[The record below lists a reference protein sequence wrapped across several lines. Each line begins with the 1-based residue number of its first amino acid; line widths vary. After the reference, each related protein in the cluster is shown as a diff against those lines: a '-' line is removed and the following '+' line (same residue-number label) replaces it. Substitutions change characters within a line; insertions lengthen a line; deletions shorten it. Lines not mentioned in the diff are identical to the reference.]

1 MALTRVGA
9 ALTMPQQARPECVA
23 TRYLRIE
30 KGGAPMKRWA
40 ILGAVG
46 CLALLAA
53 VIITGVGRMT
63 PPTAADSG
71 IFWIDGYVWEDTDID
86 GIRDGGEGAPN
97 TNVALHLCPGD
108 DAWGCREEA
117 GIASTSIGANGY
129 YNFPELWGDD
139 TPYTVCLDITPPTE
153 WTLDM
158 VREWGGV
165 NGVDPG
171 RVSRRCIMTRVGT
184 GAPTLD
190 WGVVHITSELS
201 ITKVCDS
208 TSLSQGDIDCTITA
222 ANEGETILYGAGD
235 DGVIAEDYYPC
246 GDFDLAAAD
255 PTPDESGEDE
265 GWCWAAWDVGYLDP
279 GEQVTIDITLS
290 PKHTTGTARNCNH
303 GVALNVDIPLVFG
316 ELRLA
321 GTPVYGA
328 YWEDVYAPDRCV
340 SFGEPERHR
349 RPTHTPTA
357 MPTEV
362 PPPPP
367 TATVAPPSAPTAT
380 PAGGAGPVIAPPSTG
395 EGDSGHGGPPAWP
408 WALSAAAVAAGIGWL
423 AHRRVRS
430 R

>member
-1 MALTRVGA
+1 
-9 ALTMPQQARPECVA
+9 
-23 TRYLRIE
+23 
-30 KGGAPMKRWA
+30 MKRWA

-71 IFWIDGYVWEDTDID
+71 IFSIWGYVWDDTDVD
-86 GIRDGGEGAPN
+86 GVRDGGEGSPEAHPGADVDVN
-97 TNVALHLCPGD
+97 LHLCAGND
-108 DAWGCREEA
+108 NWGCRDEA
-117 GIASTSIGANGY
+117 GIASTSIRVTDGY
-129 YNFPELWGDD
+129 YVFPDLWGDD
-139 TPYTVCLDITPPTE
+139 TPYTVCLDITPATE

-158 VREWGGV
+158 VREWGDV
-165 NGVDPG
+165 VSPG
-171 RVSRRCIMTRVGT
+171 DVRRRCFTTLVGT

-190 WGVVHITSELS
+190 WGVVHIASELS
-201 ITKVCDS
+201 ITKVCDPM
-208 TSLSQGDIDCTITA
+208 SLSEGDIECTITA
-222 ANEGETILYGAGD
+222 RNDGETILYGLNG
-235 DGVIAEDYYPC
+235 DGVMVEDYYPC
-246 GDFDLAAAD
+246 GDFDLAAAHA
-255 PTPDESGEDE
+255 PDESDEDE
-265 GWCWAAWDVGYLDP
+265 GWCWAVWYVGELVP
-279 GEQVTIDITLS
+279 GGAATIDITLS

-303 GVALNVDIPLVFG
+303 GVALNVDIPLVLE
-316 ELRLA
+316 ELRAA
-321 GTPVYGA
+321 GVPMYHA